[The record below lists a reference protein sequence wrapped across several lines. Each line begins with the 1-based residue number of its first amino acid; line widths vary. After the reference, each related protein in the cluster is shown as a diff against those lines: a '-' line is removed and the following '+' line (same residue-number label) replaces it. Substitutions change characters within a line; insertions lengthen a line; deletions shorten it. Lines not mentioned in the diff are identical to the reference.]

1 MDEDFCWEEVVHE
14 GEDPN
19 FGLDV
24 TGIDT
29 TEDAIQVKP
38 VYPMKMKFD
47 GFEMSEFLIFI
58 YFFLF

>member
-1 MDEDFCWEEVVHE
+1 MDEDFCWEEVVQE

-38 VYPMKMKFD
+38 VYPLKMKFD
-47 GFEMSEFLIFI
+47 
-58 YFFLF
+58 